1 VQCGLWWFRGAEE
14 ALGVVRL
21 LCSDTLHVKC
31 VDLDRPPPGE
41 PSGVF
46 LVAKEVGSMG

>member
-1 VQCGLWWFRGAEE
+1 MRCGSWWCYGAEE

-21 LCSDTLHVKC
+21 LCSDTLHVRLC
-31 VDLDRPPPGE
+31 RLRLASPDG

-46 LVAKEVGSMG
+46 LAVKEVSFRG